1 MLAVS
6 EEPLGFLAKDNL
18 EKNWLIKTWVASEGS
33 VFIARGETRK
43 ALEAIIK
50 SAKIV
55 KSGHHLM
62 VYPEGTRTKDGTL
75 GEFKA
80 GSLKIAQKGEAAIV
94 PVAVDGDFQAMSP
107 KTIWITPTTVKLTF
121 LEVIPVETV
130 KQTDT
135 KELAKKIKTDI
146 GRCL

>member
-1 MLAVS
+1 
-6 EEPLGFLAKDNL
+6 
-18 EKNWLIKTWVASEGS
+18 
-33 VFIARGETRK
+33 
-43 ALEAIIK
+43 
-50 SAKIV
+50 
-55 KSGHHLM
+55 M
-62 VYPEGTRTKDGTL
+62 VNPEGTRTKDGTL

-94 PVAVDGDFQAMSP
+94 PVVVDGDFQAMSP

>member
-1 MLAVS
+1 
-6 EEPLGFLAKDNL
+6 
-18 EKNWLIKTWVASEGS
+18 
-33 VFIARGETRK
+33 
-43 ALEAIIK
+43 
-50 SAKIV
+50 
-55 KSGHHLM
+55 M

-146 GRCL
+146 GRCLQKRADVFL